1 MQQDNT
7 LPSLETT
14 QTALD
19 QIEELRGKIHLK
31 ERDAKACYESAETR
45 KIYYE
50 RLIAKLRS
58 ENKNKRVQLAKSING
73 DEEVIRTVFNNR
85 REELLSMQRCTVEE
99 AIKTMDQKV
108 CEASKRLNNL
118 LYQKADREERYQDMQ
133 TRLDRMMQIDAQDYD
148 FERKREIRRL
158 QNEMDKARIKYEAAR
173 NITKRYQEIMRYME
187 EECRLYPARLDTME
201 SAVVQARQEISVLR
215 RMNKKA
221 VNSKEEA
228 KKELHF
234 MERDMYQAKR
244 ARDAQLNET
253 KKEVERRKEPV
264 VERVEKR
271 AKVNIIME
279 NTDAKAAKLQTEK
292 FERQEQLLTLTEGFE
307 KIKSA
312 INVSDMEDIVFRV
325 TNQESTHE
333 RLLQQKKE
341 KEQAKLRLQEERE
354 KLVKIFEEMKF
365 TSQRQLAKGRKM
377 VDDMHEF
384 VAKDERKC
392 AEAVKDMQENEKLLI
407 DLQFGIATLY
417 DKLKDV
423 KLKPPY
429 HNFSKGD
436 PVDDLSNCSR
446 KLELLAE
453 KQAIREEVPKL
464 SNASD
469 QFKLHSYLESQ
480 LTPDNVRIRVER
492 DEGSDEDEFRFDH
505 DLDNEGL
512 LTREDIKRL
521 GRELLNSKLKPKRKK
536 GRKQRN

>member
-1 MQQDNT
+1 
-7 LPSLETT
+7 
-14 QTALD
+14 
-19 QIEELRGKIHLK
+19 
-31 ERDAKACYESAETR
+31 
-45 KIYYE
+45 
-50 RLIAKLRS
+50 
-58 ENKNKRVQLAKSING
+58 
-73 DEEVIRTVFNNR
+73 
-85 REELLSMQRCTVEE
+85 
-99 AIKTMDQKV
+99 
-108 CEASKRLNNL
+108 
-118 LYQKADREERYQDMQ
+118 
-133 TRLDRMMQIDAQDYD
+133 
-148 FERKREIRRL
+148 
-158 QNEMDKARIKYEAAR
+158 
-173 NITKRYQEIMRYME
+173 
-187 EECRLYPARLDTME
+187 
-201 SAVVQARQEISVLR
+201 
-215 RMNKKA
+215 
-221 VNSKEEA
+221 
-228 KKELHF
+228 
-234 MERDMYQAKR
+234 MYQAKR

-271 AKVNIIME
+271 PKVNIIME

-384 VAKDERKC
+384 VAKDEKKC
-392 AEAVKDMQENEKLLI
+392 AEAVKEMQENEKLLI

-469 QFKLHSYLESQ
+469 QFKLHAYLESQ